1 MNTRFDWDVAKARS
15 NLRKHGISF
24 ESAILAFE
32 DPYAIIELDR
42 IEGGEYRWQTIGMAF
57 GVSLLLVAHTIEGE
71 NEDDEV
77 IRIISARRTVPS
89 ERRRYEQQ
97 DR

>member
-1 MNTRFDWDVAKARS
+1 MNTRFEWDPEKARS

-24 ESAILAFE
+24 ETATFAFD
-32 DPYAIIELDR
+32 DPYSITEIDR

-57 GVSLLLVAHTIEGE
+57 GVSLLLVAHTV
-71 NEDDEV
+71 EDEDVEV
-77 IRIISARRTVPS
+77 IRIISARRAEPS
-89 ERRRYEQQ
+89 ERRKYEQQ

>member
-1 MNTRFDWDVAKARS
+1 MNTRFEWDPNKARS
-15 NLRKHGISF
+15 NLDKHGISF
-24 ESAILAFE
+24 DTATLAFD
-32 DPYAIIELDR
+32 DPHSITEIDR

-57 GVSLLLVAHTIEGE
+57 GVSLLIVAHTV
-71 NEDDEV
+71 EDDEVEV

-89 ERRRYEQQ
+89 ERRKYEQQ

>member
-1 MNTRFDWDVAKARS
+1 MNTRFEWDPKKARS
-15 NLRKHGISF
+15 NLDKHGISF
-24 ESAILAFE
+24 DTATLAFD
-32 DPYAIIELDR
+32 DPHSITEIDR

-57 GVSLLLVAHTIEGE
+57 GVSLLLVAHTV
-71 NEDDEV
+71 EDDEVEV

-89 ERRRYEQQ
+89 ERRKYEQQ